1 MRIPFFQMFMTSP
14 FDGLKEHAEKV
25 KECAL
30 LFQQAIECRLSE
42 KCYSFEN
49 FRNEVTRLESEAD
62 AIKRRIRGHLPLGTF
77 LTVDK
82 FQIFRYIKEQDE
94 VLDKVEDTLDWISF
108 KPDFTIQEEIAKNIK
123 QLVDM
128 TLNPIEELSLLID
141 KAREYFQTYSEAN
154 RLKVK
159 EVINKLRTYEHE
171 ADKIEKTLKRQI
183 FMSETDP
190 VNVFFLIKLVED
202 IGDIADHA
210 ENTGDMMRAMI
221 AR

>member
-42 KCYSFEN
+42 KCNSFEN

-62 AIKRRIRGHLPLGTF
+62 AIKRRIRGHLPIGTF

-94 VLDKVEDTLDWISF
+94 VLDKVEDALDWISF
-108 KPDFTIQEEIAKNIK
+108 KPDFAIEDEIAKNIK

-141 KAREYFQTYSEAN
+141 KARDYFQTYSEAN

-159 EVINKLRTYEHE
+159 EVINNLRTYEHE

-183 FMSETDP
+183 FMSDIDP
-190 VNVFFLIKLVED
+190 VNVFFLVKLVED